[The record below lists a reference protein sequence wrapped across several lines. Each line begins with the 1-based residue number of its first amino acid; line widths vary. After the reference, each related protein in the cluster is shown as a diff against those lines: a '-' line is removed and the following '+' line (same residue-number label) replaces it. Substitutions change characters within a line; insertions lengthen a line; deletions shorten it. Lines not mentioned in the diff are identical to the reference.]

1 MVISKFILF
10 FYSLKSFGTF
20 YNIIDCYLSFQP
32 YVNLIL
38 YFWCICF
45 IFWLFLKTTYCSHY
59 RPNFISFTPRAQNFS
74 NEGLNA
80 CYYNSWA
87 MFFQLEFNFLA
98 IWDGERE
105 RGIFQIQ
112 RKSMLMMLLISS
124 WECLWVT
131 FISGEIDTLQSHHLN
146 QNVMVKCIH

>member
-1 MVISKFILF
+1 MFYILIISKDL
-10 FYSLKSFGTF
+10 
-20 YNIIDCYLSFQP
+20 
-32 YVNLIL
+32 
-38 YFWCICF
+38 
-45 IFWLFLKTTYCSHY
+45 TYCSHY

-74 NEGLNA
+74 NKGLNA

-105 RGIFQIQ
+105 RGIFQIR

-124 WECLWVT
+124 SECLWVT